1 VLIALDDFGT
11 GYSSLSYLHRFQM
24 HTLKI
29 DRSFVG
35 DLQSGVERGSAAV
48 VRAILA
54 LSRAQQMEVVAEG
67 IETEDQRRALL
78 ALGCELGQGYLFARP
93 ASLEAL
99 LAARA

>member
-1 VLIALDDFGT
+1 
-11 GYSSLSYLHRFQM
+11 
-24 HTLKI
+24 
-29 DRSFVG
+29 
-35 DLQSGVERGSAAV
+35 V

-99 LAARA
+99 LAGRG